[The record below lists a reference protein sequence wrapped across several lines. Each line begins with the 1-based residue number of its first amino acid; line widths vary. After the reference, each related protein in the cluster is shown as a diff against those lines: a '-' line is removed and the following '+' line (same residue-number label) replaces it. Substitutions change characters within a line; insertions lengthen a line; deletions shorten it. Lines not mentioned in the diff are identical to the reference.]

1 MTQVTHIILLSN
13 STVLECY
20 ELIKALI
27 LFQQYYIPVK
37 SSSSQSKGVTLT
49 GDLQAPCSLAVF
61 VGQVSFKSNQI
72 IKVLASCLKNHL

>member
-27 LFQQYYIPVK
+27 LFHQYYIPVR

-61 VGQVSFKSNQI
+61 VGAGLLQIKSDH
-72 IKVLASCLKNHL
+72 KSVGLLS